1 MDDNSSQ
8 TSVTDLPNK
17 EAGPRNVQEDKNTD
31 LQCYNTSSRPH
42 SQMSSD
48 PSQKAFSCVCRFN
61 GPLGDHL
68 RSSMECLQQLQGDHL
83 LQMKATGEIFIIKA
97 KRW

>member
-17 EAGPRNVQEDKNTD
+17 EAGPRNVQEDENTD
-31 LQCYNTSSRPH
+31 MQYHNTTSQLH

-48 PSQKAFSCVCRFN
+48 PSQKALSCVCRFN

-68 RSSMECLQQLQGDHL
+68 RSSMECVQQLQGDHL
-83 LQMKATGEIFIIKA
+83 LQMKATGELSLIHI
-97 KRW
+97 

>member
-17 EAGPRNVQEDKNTD
+17 EAGPRNVQEDENTD
-31 LQCYNTSSRPH
+31 QQYHNTTSQLH

-48 PSQKAFSCVCRFN
+48 HSQKSFSCVCRFN

-68 RSSMECLQQLQGDHL
+68 RSSMECVQQLQGDHL